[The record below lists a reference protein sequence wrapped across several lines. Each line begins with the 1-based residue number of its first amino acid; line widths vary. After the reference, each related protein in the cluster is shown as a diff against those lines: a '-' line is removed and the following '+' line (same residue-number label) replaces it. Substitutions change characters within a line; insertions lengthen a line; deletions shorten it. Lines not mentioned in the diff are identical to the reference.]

1 MSRLLFAI
9 LAALCLSVLYPTTQ
23 RAQHVDSEQTPS
35 LYRIRRI
42 RQKESYNIIYAS
54 RNDSTFVILS
64 DSDNSDISN
73 LEKIKSGGYY
83 NLELVVV
90 FPLESFHGINILPN
104 PGIKRMSLRDNST
117 MRPRKKYHNKIYN
130 AANLNG
136 LYLETN

>member
-1 MSRLLFAI
+1 MSRIFFAF
-9 LAALCLSVLYPTTQ
+9 LVALCLSVSYPTTQ
-23 RAQHVDSEQTPS
+23 RAPHVDSKQTPS

-64 DSDNSDISN
+64 DSDNIDGSN
-73 LEKIKSGGYY
+73 LEKIKRGGCY
-83 NLELVVV
+83 NLELRVV
-90 FPLESFHGINILPN
+90 FPLESFHGIEILPN
-104 PGIKRMSLRDNST
+104 LGIKRMYLTEHST
-117 MRPRKKYHNKIYN
+117 MRPRKKYHNKIYF